1 MSNEEL
7 SKSLRTEIQ
16 TYLKNT
22 VADLQQEIAEM
33 QERVNAEIERHRGE
47 LEKSF
52 QALLSKGSAAGID
65 DKFAHLIG
73 EHLQMAFED
82 GSKEGGEAALAAA
95 ASAAAVNDPDA
106 SSGAS
111 AAAKSLDYTPAR
123 DAIND
128 ISFQASQADILK
140 SLIKHAS
147 NFVPR
152 GAFFII
158 KKDHLVGWRV
168 FGNEVTGGD
177 ESVREVFLSLNSNN
191 VLSESIRQNSVQH
204 AAQGDYPEDA
214 VYLQKLNFGQPE
226 QMTAI
231 PLVVRGRGVAVLYA
245 DAGENGSAVQVEAL
259 ESLVRVAGL
268 TVELLASRTSAPKQN
283 LAGGSQPAAKPLAAT
298 PVESQTVESQTKD
311 FSFSPAQPTATFA
324 PSGKLGEIP
333 KSSYDEDKNGGSSFY
348 PEPVRET
355 VDDSPGGSSNF
366 SFDSSLNTNSQNQQF
381 ARPADNF
388 SGSLSAPSAQQI
400 QSEAAFSFD
409 TTMPSYAAP
418 QVSSVEPQLEAQI
431 GTQPLPRRSG
441 DRNSELPIDVPED
454 ERRQHNDARRFARL
468 LVSEIKLYNEQKVKE
483 GRQAKD
489 LYSRL
494 REAVERSRE
503 MYDKRVAPPVAA
515 RFDYFHYELV
525 NTLAE
530 GDEGKLGDNYPGATV

>member
-22 VADLQQEIAEM
+22 VADLQQEIAGM
-33 QERVNAEIERHRGE
+33 QERVTAEVERHRNE

-52 QALLSKGSAAGID
+52 QDLLSKGSAASVD
-65 DKFAHLIG
+65 DSFSRLIS

-82 GSKEGGEAALAAA
+82 GSKEGSEAALAAA
-95 ASAAAVNDPDA
+95 AAQNNSAA
-106 SSGAS
+106 SSGLS
-111 AAAKSLDYTPAR
+111 AKSVDYTPAR

-152 GAFFII
+152 GAFFIV
-158 KKDHLVGWRV
+158 KSDHLVGWRV
-168 FGNEVTGGD
+168 FGNEITGGD
-177 ESVREVFLSLNSNN
+177 EAVREVFLSINSNTI
-191 VLSESIRQNSVQH
+191 LSESIRQNSVQH
-204 AAQGDYPEDA
+204 GAYGDYAEDA
-214 VYLQKLNFGQPE
+214 VYLQKLNFGAPA

-245 DAGENGSAVQVEAL
+245 DAGENGSDVQVEAL

-268 TVELLASRTSAPKQN
+268 TVELLASRTAAPKQN
-283 LAGGSQPAAKPLAAT
+283 SPIAQSPTKTLAAT
-298 PVESQTVESQTKD
+298 PVESQSKE
-311 FSFSPAQPTATFA
+311 FSFSSTQPTAAFA
-324 PSGKLGEIP
+324 PSGKLSDVAKTNYE
-333 KSSYDEDKNGGSSFY
+333 DDKNGNSNYSHS
-348 PEPVRET
+348 EPTRENNVAPNT
-355 VDDSPGGSSNF
+355 SNNF
-366 SFDSSLNTNSQNQQF
+366 SFDSALNTNAQNQQF
-381 ARPADNF
+381 TSSSDNLSGDNL

-400 QSEAAFSFD
+400 QNEAAFSFD

-418 QVSSVEPQLEAQI
+418 IAEPQLESQT
-431 GTQPLPRRSG
+431 GTQPLPRRAG

-530 GDEGKLGDNYPGATV
+530 GDEGKLGDSYPGAAV